1 MNRLERISAILVS
14 LQSRSMITAR
24 QIAER
29 FGVSLRTVYRD
40 IRVLEEAGIPIC
52 GEAGSGYSLVPGF
65 KLPPLL
71 FTTEEAIA
79 FLMAEKLVSNQANT
93 DTFEL
98 YRSGM
103 DKIRAVLRT
112 AERNILEDFDQHI
125 QLIEYHN
132 PPKQETSNI
141 LQPLLK
147 AILDKKAIIIQ
158 YCAAYN
164 NQLTDRSVEPQGIFF
179 MTGTWYLLAW
189 CKLRSDYRTFN
200 LSRIGS
206 LTISDIHFAKEHPS
220 LQCLI
225 NTLFCMHST
234 HKIRIQLHGS
244 DALLRVNWGK
254 YAHGFCDEINEN
266 NCIIQTY
273 KTDSLDYFA
282 RWYLSFGDMATILE
296 PEELKTTVKELIE
309 RINSLNKKTFLPSS

>member
-14 LQSRSMITAR
+14 LQSRSVITAG

-71 FTTEEAIA
+71 FSTEEAIA
-79 FLMAEKLVSNQANT
+79 FLMAEKLVGDQANT

-112 AERNILEDFDQHI
+112 AERNILEDFDRHI
-125 QLIEYHN
+125 QLIESHN
-132 PPKQETSNI
+132 PPKQEPRNI

-158 YCAAYN
+158 YIAAYN
-164 NQLTDRSVEPQGIFF
+164 NQITDRSVEPQGIFF

-200 LSRIGS
+200 LSRIQS
-206 LTISDIHFAKEHPS
+206 LTISETCFGQEHPS
-220 LQCLI
+220 LQILI
-225 NTLFCMHST
+225 DTLYCMHSS
-234 HKIRIQLHGS
+234 HKIRIKLHGN
-244 DALLRVNWGK
+244 DALLRVNRGK
-254 YAHGFCDEINEN
+254 YAHGFCDETEKNGY
-266 NCIIQTY
+266 IIQIY

-282 RWYLSFGDMATILE
+282 RWYLSFADMATILE
-296 PEELKTTVKELIE
+296 PEELKTTVKDLIE
-309 RINSLNKKTFLPSS
+309 RIQISIDD